1 MQIRTAEQIASE
13 IEKSS
18 RMKQRIKDIETG
30 RELSDMEDRMRR
42 TNEHLIGVLKGR
54 NGRVNSLGNSS

>member
-1 MQIRTAEQIASE
+1 MQIRSAEQIASE
-13 IEKSS
+13 TEKSS

-42 TNEHLIGVLKGR
+42 TNKHLIGVLKGR
-54 NGRVNSLGNSS
+54 NVRVNSLGNSS